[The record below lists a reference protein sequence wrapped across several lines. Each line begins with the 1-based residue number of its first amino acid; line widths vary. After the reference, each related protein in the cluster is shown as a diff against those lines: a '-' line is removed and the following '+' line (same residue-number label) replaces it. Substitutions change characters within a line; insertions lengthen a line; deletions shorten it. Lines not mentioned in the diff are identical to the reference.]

1 MNAQNRSQLTQVQRV
16 EISRLYRIISSRL
29 RRCREK
35 ELLAEREVLL
45 EMLDTVLN
53 LLNSYMYTRCV
64 TARG

>member
-1 MNAQNRSQLTQVQRV
+1 MNAQDRSLLTQVQKK

-45 EMLDTVLN
+45 EMLDTVLK
-53 LLNSYMYTRCV
+53 LLNSYIYSRCV